1 MIKIVGS
8 DIWRAG
14 QKIGWIEGDH
24 IHAHDGTKLGYFQSN
39 FVFGEDGHKLA
50 YLEGDRLVS
59 YGGDSHIPLE
69 KINEAIEGG
78 VLPEIGK
85 CAVYVLLGS

>member
-1 MIKIVGS
+1 MVKIIGN

-14 QKIGWIEGDH
+14 QKIGWIDGDH
-24 IHAHDGTKLGYFQSN
+24 VRAHDGTKLGYFQGN

-50 YLEGDRLVS
+50 TIEGDHLIA
-59 YGGDSHIPLE
+59 YGGNAKVLLE
-69 KINEAIEGG
+69 KISEDIEGG